1 MGRDDFQRKPD
12 RIYRMGWD
20 LRVVQ
25 RFGRDFFQCQ
35 ASLLV
40 FLPKLLV
47 KESSIFVPKFRA
59 VSRFSAFFFF
69 NFSKCQGGETR
80 PLLSLVPGW

>member
-1 MGRDDFQRKPD
+1 MIFRESRIGSD
-12 RIYRMGWD
+12 RIYRMGWGPED
-20 LRVVQ
+20 LKRVVQ

-47 KESSIFVPKFRA
+47 K
-59 VSRFSAFFFF
+59 VS
-69 NFSKCQGGETR
+69 
-80 PLLSLVPGW
+80 

>member
-1 MGRDDFQRKPD
+1 MGRYDFQS
-12 RIYRMGWD
+12 RIGCIGWD
-20 LRVVQ
+20 GDLRIVQ
-25 RFGRDFFQCQ
+25 RFGRYFFQCQ

-59 VSRFSAFFFF
+59 VSKDDQSARAGFP
-69 NFSKCQGGETR
+69 GP
-80 PLLSLVPGW
+80 PLVSLVPGW